1 MLRQYSFVFN
11 KNRLFLPFLAFC
23 SILYFSTVNFYLH
36 ASELAQAGIFIVVL
50 IWLSIRGATYTQYSV
65 LVALTLFFLA
75 NGLYVINLLAIY
87 LAYILSFRV
96 DIRHISK
103 IVIIFSA
110 IVAVLSILHFYFE
123 VSIMY
128 HPIYYQHYLYPD
140 LYRLIGLDASPTMV
154 AFSAGISLIL
164 LMFFNENRTTGKSLL
179 ALMFLIV
186 VFLTA
191 SRVALL
197 GVLLAYAGAILKRTS
212 FSLLIMTLC
221 LFPIIITILYLSIDS
236 YEVKVFIESITSN
249 RIVNW
254 ANLLDYFSGLSFID
268 HFFGIGKP
276 PIIFT
281 PLILEGYSGEYQ
293 YQFVRYAESS
303 WLKIFV
309 YHGFAA
315 YLVVLIVL
323 FILSRKLSG
332 YKYRAVVL
340 YFVFSAI
347 FYDSILSLQY
357 LLFMILFFAFLTKKK
372 CPNLV
377 CNTQNKGEVQK

>member
-1 MLRQYSFVFN
+1 MLSQHSFCLN
-11 KNRLFLPFLAFC
+11 KNRLFLSLLAFC
-23 SILYFSTVNFYLH
+23 SLLYFSTVNFYLH
-36 ASELAQAGIFIVVL
+36 ASELAQAGIFVVVL
-50 IWLSIRGATYTQYSV
+50 IWLAIRKATYTQYSV
-65 LVALTLFFLA
+65 LVALTLFFLV
-75 NGLYVINLLAIY
+75 NGLYVVNLLAIY

-96 DIRHISK
+96 DIRNISK

-110 IVAVLSILHFYFE
+110 VVAVLSILHFYFE

-140 LYRLIGLDASPTMV
+140 LSRLIGLDASPTMV
-154 AFSAGISLIL
+154 AFSAGVSFIL
-164 LMFFNENRTTGKSLL
+164 LMLFNDNQSAGKSIL

-197 GVLLAYAGAILKRTS
+197 GVLLAYTGAILKRTS
-212 FSLLIMTLC
+212 FSLLIMALC
-221 LFPIIITILYLSIDS
+221 LFPMVITILYLSVDS
-236 YEVKVFIESITSN
+236 YEIKVFIESITSN

-254 ANLLDYFSGLSFID
+254 ANLLDYFSGLSFIE

-276 PIIFT
+276 PIISS
-281 PLILEGYSGEYQ
+281 PLILEGCSGAYQ
-293 YQFVRYAESS
+293 YQFVKYAESS

-309 YHGFAA
+309 YHGFSV

-323 FILSRKLSG
+323 FILSRQLLE
-332 YKYRAVVL
+332 YKYRAVAL
-340 YFVFSAI
+340 YFVFSAV
-347 FYDSILSLQY
+347 FYDSVLSIQY
-357 LLFMILFFAFLTKKK
+357 LLFMILFFALLTKKK

-377 CNTQNKGEVQK
+377 CNTQKKRDVQK